1 MQLSKYNKAPW
12 IAERPKYFVMLW
24 MLFGEPLVRSSIPGS
39 KFRILLLRLFGAKI
53 GNGVVIKPRV
63 QIKYPWKLSI
73 GDNSWIGEH
82 VWIDNL
88 AEVLIGHDVCISQ
101 GAYLCTGSHDWT
113 SATFNLIMQPIVL
126 EAHSWVCAKAIVG
139 PGSIVGQGAVVGLG
153 CVFSGRLKPW
163 HIMSVVGAKQ
173 INLKKRKIV

>member
-1 MQLSKYNKAPW
+1 MHLAKYQKTAG
-12 IAERPKYFVMLW
+12 ISARPKYFVVLW
-24 MLFGEPLVRSSIPGS
+24 MLFGEPLVRSSIPGT

-53 GNGVVIKPRV
+53 GDGVVIKPRV

-88 AEVLIGHDVCISQ
+88 AEVSIGHDVCISQ

-113 SATFNLIMQPIVL
+113 SATFDLITQSITL
-126 EAHSWVCAKAIVG
+126 EAHSWVCAKATIG
-139 PGSIVGQGAVVGLG
+139 PGSVLGHGAVVGLG

-163 HIMSVVGAKQ
+163 HITSAVGSKP
-173 INLKKRKIV
+173 INLKKRKII